1 MHSRTARVSIAECS
15 LLLVLTQDSRGRD
28 ADQALW
34 CQLCGFLTVDAYVIL
49 QLTQPQGLPYKFVA
63 AMDSKG
69 FSEAP
74 PAILDALNHL
84 TWAGQDAVRDG
95 SYRPFNELLCLG
107 YMENQSISVSLPPIC
122 PAPSNFS
129 AQRLTKSISS
139 TTTTAKKTSDP
150 TSPPSPSVAPQ
161 RCNSE

>member
-1 MHSRTARVSIAECS
+1 MLTRHFGANYVGFPS
-15 LLLVLTQDSRGRD
+15 L
-28 ADQALW
+28 
-34 CQLCGFLTVDAYVIL
+34 DAYVIL

-107 YMENQSISVSLPPIC
+107 YMENQSISVSLPP
-122 PAPSNFS
+122 S
-129 AQRLTKSISS
+129 ALHHQTSRLG
-139 TTTTAKKTSDP
+139 D
-150 TSPPSPSVAPQ
+150 
-161 RCNSE
+161 